1 MLSASVKPSTRSAFM
16 LTLKRDLLIA
26 FKRKNDIVNP
36 FMFFVIVISLFP
48 LAISP
53 EGEQLA
59 EIAAGV
65 SWMAVL
71 VSAMVSM
78 VSLCRGDFSK
88 LSL

>member
-1 MLSASVKPSTRSAFM
+1 MLSVAVKPSTRSAFM

-48 LAISP
+48 LPISA
-53 EGEQLA
+53 EGARLA

-65 SWMAVL
+65 ICIGL
-71 VSAMVSM
+71 
-78 VSLCRGDFSK
+78 L
-88 LSL
+88 L